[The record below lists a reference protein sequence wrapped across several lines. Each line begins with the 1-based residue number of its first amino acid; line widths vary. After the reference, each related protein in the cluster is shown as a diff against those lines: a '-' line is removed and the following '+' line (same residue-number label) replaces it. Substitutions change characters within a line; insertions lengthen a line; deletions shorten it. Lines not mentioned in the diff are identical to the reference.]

1 VEDRKTKWLDI
12 EEEGVNYFGSIYK
25 AKRRTT
31 TAEVLGLSNFFP
43 NFVNPKDNQNL
54 MEEVGRE
61 ELLTVLQSFEKD
73 KSPGPDD
80 LLVEFFLGH
89 FDFVEEDLR
98 KVIEE
103 SRSTRK
109 ILAAYNATFISLI
122 TKSDNPTS
130 FDKFRPISLCNC
142 IYKNISN
149 PGV

>member
-1 VEDRKTKWLDI
+1 
-12 EEEGVNYFGSIYK
+12 
-25 AKRRTT
+25 
-31 TAEVLGLSNFFP
+31 
-43 NFVNPKDNQNL
+43 VNPKDNQNL